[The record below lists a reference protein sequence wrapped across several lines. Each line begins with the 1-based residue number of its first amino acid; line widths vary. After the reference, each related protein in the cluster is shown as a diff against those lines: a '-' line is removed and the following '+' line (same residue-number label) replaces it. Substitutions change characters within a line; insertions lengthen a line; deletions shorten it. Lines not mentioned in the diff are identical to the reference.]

1 MTQSTTG
8 DVATDGDV
16 RFAVVAV
23 ADFPGVVPGIAPGD
37 GALTPD
43 AEWLRGPL
51 PVERVLRWAID
62 RGRGAGPVLFEAA
75 GAAGA
80 AAAAAV
86 VGVARVCLGARGG
99 GGGAGVAIG
108 SGGATVS

>member
-1 MTQSTTG
+1 VTQSTTG

-75 GAAGA
+75 GAAG
-80 AAAAAV
+80 V

-108 SGGATVS
+108 SGGATES